1 MSSNPTTGAQEPP
14 EAVRGFF
21 SRIAGRY
28 DLANTVLS
36 AGMDAYWR
44 WRATRLVRS
53 WQPAMLLD
61 LATGSGVLA
70 ASLARACPGL
80 RIIGADFCPPMLQRA
95 RASGRLTR
103 LVAAD
108 GLRLPFANGAFD
120 AVTVAFGLRN
130 MASWEEALREMRRVL
145 KPGGRL
151 LVLDFSLPRGWWR
164 RAYLF
169 YLRRCLPLI
178 AGIVAGERE
187 AYDYLA
193 ASIQAFPSGEAMLDL
208 LRAAGFEQPVAVE
221 LTGGMVSLYSGVTPS
236 S

>member
-1 MSSNPTTGAQEPP
+1 MPLAPTAGAQEPP
-14 EAVRGFF
+14 AAVRGFF

-36 AGMDAYWR
+36 AGMDAWWR
-44 WRATRLVRS
+44 ARATRLVRA
-53 WQPAMLLD
+53 WQPALLLD

-70 ASLARACPGL
+70 ASLARACPGT
-80 RIIGADFCPPMLQRA
+80 RIVGADFCPPMLDRA

-108 GLRLPFANGAFD
+108 GMRLPFADGTFD

-130 MASWEEALREMRRVL
+130 MASWAQALGEMRRVL

-151 LVLDFSLPRGWWR
+151 LVLDFSLPRGWR
-164 RAYLF
+164 LGPYLF

-178 AGIVAGERE
+178 ASVVAGERE

-208 LRAAGFEQPVAVE
+208 LRAAGFEQPAAEE
-221 LTGGMVSLYSGVTPS
+221 LSAGMVSLYSGVTPS